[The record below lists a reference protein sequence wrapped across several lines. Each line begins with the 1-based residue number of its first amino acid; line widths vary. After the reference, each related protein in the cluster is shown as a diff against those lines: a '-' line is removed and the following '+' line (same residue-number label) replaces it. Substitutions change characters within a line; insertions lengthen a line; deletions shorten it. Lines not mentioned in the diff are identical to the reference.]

1 MTDRSA
7 AEPGSRSHD
16 PGGAQGINDH
26 HLANMNEGDVVEAA
40 AGAREGRALAGGGT
54 SIAVAAQDVV
64 DTEDSADIVSA
75 ANESPAAISVLV
87 FGDGPEPRE
96 GRIGE
101 LADIVSHDSKFVWV
115 DLSDYEPDDLR
126 VIADLLGL
134 NRVAVH
140 VALSPWQRPRL
151 DSFKDHYFV
160 AATVAR
166 IDNATFRIQAGQ
178 LDLFVGNN
186 FLVSTHKLPLPFTE
200 NIVARSRHN
209 PELLDLD
216 SSYMLYI
223 VLDELL
229 AYYEEL
235 SEQVRGDVEEAEEQ
249 ALSDP
254 RDTFLQDVLRLKRY
268 VFALDQLI
276 EQHRQVFEA
285 FLRPDFSFISGQEVD
300 VYFRDLDN
308 RLKRLLD
315 TLRSTRES
323 VNGAFDIYVS
333 HISHRT
339 NNIIRVL
346 TIVSTVIFPMTLVVS
361 FFGTSFKNLP
371 IYNTSGFVAMIVI
384 LIVMVVGI
392 LAVLKQQ
399 RWI

>member
-1 MTDRSA
+1 
-7 AEPGSRSHD
+7 
-16 PGGAQGINDH
+16 
-26 HLANMNEGDVVEAA
+26 MNEGDVAEAA

-54 SIAVAAQDVV
+54 SIAIAAQDVV
-64 DTEDSADIVSA
+64 DVEGAAEIVSA
-75 ANESPAAISVLV
+75 ASETPAAVSVLV
-87 FGDGPEPRE
+87 FGDGDEPRE
-96 GRIGE
+96 GR
-101 LADIVSHDSKFVWV
+101 LAEVPDLVSQDSKFVWV
-115 DLSDYEPDDLR
+115 DLSDYDPDDLR
-126 VIADLLGL
+126 MIAELLGL

-160 AATVAR
+160 AATIAR
-166 IDNATFRIQAGQ
+166 IDNAARRIQAGQ

-186 FLVSTHKLPLPFTE
+186 FLVSMHKLPLPFSD
-200 NIVARSRHN
+200 NIIARSQHN

-235 SEQVRGDVEEAEEQ
+235 SEEVRGDVEAAEEQ

-254 RDTFLQDVLRLKRY
+254 TDTFLQDVLHLKRY
-268 VFALDQLI
+268 VFALDQLV

-285 FLRPDFSFISGQEVD
+285 FLRPDFSFVSSQEVD

-315 TLRSTRES
+315 TLRSTRDS

-361 FFGTSFKNLP
+361 FFGTSFKDLP
-371 IYNTSGFVAMIVI
+371 IYSTSGFVAMIVI
-384 LIVMVVGI
+384 LVVMVVGI

>member
-1 MTDRSA
+1 MTDGNEATSDSIAQNPR
-7 AEPGSRSHD
+7 
-16 PGGAQGINDH
+16 GAQDIDDH
-26 HLANMNEGDVVEAA
+26 QPAEMDEGKVAEAA
-40 AGAREGRALAGGGT
+40 ADAREGRALAGGGT
-54 SIAVAAQDVV
+54 SIAVASQEVV
-64 DTEDSADIVSA
+64 DTEDAAEVVSA
-75 ANESPAAISVLV
+75 TNESTTAVSLLV
-87 FGDGPEPRE
+87 FGDGPDPRE
-96 GRIGE
+96 GGVDE
-101 LADIVSHDSKFVWV
+101 LQEIISHDSNFVWV
-115 DLSDYEPDDLR
+115 DLSDYTPDDLR
-126 VIADLLGL
+126 TMAELLGL

-151 DSFKDHYFV
+151 DSFGDHYFV

-166 IDNATFRIQAGQ
+166 IDHSTFRIQAGQ
-178 LDLFVGNN
+178 LDLFVGKNY
-186 FLVSTHKLPLPFTE
+186 LVSAHKLPLPFRD

-209 PELLDLD
+209 PELLDLNA
-216 SSYMLYI
+216 SYMLYI

-235 SEQVRGDVEEAEEQ
+235 SEEVRGNVEAAEEQ

-268 VFALDQLI
+268 VFALDQLV

-285 FLRPDFSFISGQEVD
+285 FLRPDFSFVSGQEVD

-323 VNGAFDIYVS
+323 VNGAFEIYIS

-346 TIVSTVIFPMTLVVS
+346 TIVSTIIFPMTLVVS
-361 FFGTSFKNLP
+361 FFGTSFKGLG
-371 IYNTSGFVAMIVI
+371 IYSTSGFVAMIVI
-384 LIVMVVGI
+384 LVVMVASI

>member
-1 MTDRSA
+1 L
-7 AEPGSRSHD
+7 AET
-16 PGGAQGINDH
+16 
-26 HLANMNEGDVVEAA
+26 GDGEVAEEAA
-40 AGAREGRALAGGGT
+40 SVREGRALAGGGT
-54 SIAVAAQDVV
+54 TMAVAAQDVV
-64 DTEDSADIVSA
+64 DTEDAADVVSA
-75 ANESPAAISVLV
+75 ANETPTAVTVLV

-96 GRIGE
+96 VRVEE
-101 LADIVSHDSKFVWV
+101 LSDIVDRDSKFVWV
-115 DLSDYEPDDLR
+115 DLSDYSPDDMRL
-126 VIADLLGL
+126 IAELLGL

-166 IDNATFRIQAGQ
+166 IDRATFRIQAGQ

-186 FLVSTHKLPLPFTE
+186 YLVSTHKLPLPFSD
-200 NIVARSRHN
+200 NIIARSRHN

-235 SEQVRGDVEEAEEQ
+235 SEEVRGDVEDAEEQ

-268 VFALDQLI
+268 VFALDQLV

-285 FLRPDFSFISGQEVD
+285 FLRPDFSFVSGQEVD

-315 TLRSTRES
+315 MLRSTRES

-333 HISHRT
+333 HISHQQHHSGPHDRFDHHLSDDAGRFLLRDEFQRSAHLLHSW
-339 NNIIRVL
+339 IRGYDRHPGRDGCRHPRRPQAATL
-346 TIVSTVIFPMTLVVS
+346 DIVRPPGSCR
-361 FFGTSFKNLP
+361 GC
-371 IYNTSGFVAMIVI
+371 
-384 LIVMVVGI
+384 
-392 LAVLKQQ
+392 
-399 RWI
+399 R